1 VAVEIPLFPLGV
13 VLFPHMPLPL
23 HIFEERYREMM
34 RDCQEKGVGFG
45 VVAIREGREVDAVA
59 EPFRVGTLAQ
69 LRSVERLEDGR
80 FNILVTGATRYH
92 IARVSLE
99 RSYLVGE
106 VQFLEDRSGDPTRL
120 ISLRGWVA
128 GAFQRYADELRRLA
142 DEAPTTLELPD
153 DPELLSYLVA
163 ATMQVEVARKQEL
176 LEIDSAED
184 RLRACL
190 TLLRREVVLLDRMLA
205 RRDVRAEAISPN

>member
-34 RDCQEKGVGFG
+34 RDCQESGVGFG
-45 VVAIREGREVDAVA
+45 VVAIREGREVGAAA
-59 EPFRVGTLAQ
+59 EPFRVGTLAR
-69 LRSVERLEDGR
+69 LRSVERLDDGR
-80 FNILVTGATRYH
+80 FNILVTGATRYR
-92 IARVSLE
+92 ISRVTLE
-99 RSYLVGE
+99 RAYLVGE
-106 VQFLEDRSGDPTRL
+106 VEYLEDRSGDPVRL
-120 ISLRGWVA
+120 SRLRSRVA
-128 GAFQRYADELRRLA
+128 EAFQRYADELRRLA
-142 DEAPTTLELPD
+142 DEAPATLDLPD

-176 LEIDSAED
+176 LEIDAAED

-190 TLLRREVVLLDRMLA
+190 TLLQREAALLDRMLA
-205 RRDVRAEAISPN
+205 RRDVRAAVISPN